1 MFLKHF
7 KRPSLLLRVS
17 YGFSFNNFDYNKDY
31 FKVLGVQKTAN
42 EAEIKSAFYKL
53 AKQYHPDLN
62 KGNEAKFK

>member
-1 MFLKHF
+1 MFLKNF
-7 KRPSLLLRVS
+7 IRPSLSLRVA
-17 YGFSFNNFDYNKDY
+17 YRFSFNNFDYNKDY